1 MLAVT
6 LGALAG
12 LASADVWRNFEML
25 FGTEA
30 KKVAITRSTADDAAF
45 AAKLLKAAR
54 SLNDAPELQRLLYK
68 KAYTFGLR
76 DPAGHATALESLE
89 LWARAAPSEVPDL
102 HAKKLDVL
110 RRHFEASRGQ
120 ARKVAAKPYLEML
133 VAHGY
138 NGILDYY
145 NEQFDAADDLIS
157 LRLLELLTGKDFPSD
172 NPCPCGNGRI
182 LRECHGP
189 ALESLRTHQTP
200 EEWHDELLQIL
211 KMFQSGERR
220 TTGRYESMELD
231 SGCGVV
237 KTPTAPTKQDGRR
250 PSNGRDPR
258 NFTPLDPPK
267 RPTGASYGAKTAPTA
282 DVRRSSLHRE
292 APEIPKQRGLSILE
306 LSPAHG

>member
-1 MLAVT
+1 MVGAQDHYPDLELLLTPQGEAVVRGAVRLDHT
-6 LGALAG
+6 HAERRVKAKYEIEIHIPRDYPDVPPDVRETGGAIAGDFHTFSDTGYLCLGAPVEVRRLFAEDRTLKGFVDG
-12 LASADVWRNFEML
+12 LVVPFL
-25 FGTEA
+25 FSHKYRQLYG
-30 KKVAITRSTADDAAF
+30 VM
-45 AAKLLKAAR
+45 
-54 SLNDAPELQRLLYK
+54 PYGEL
-68 KAYTFGLR
+68 
-76 DPAGHATALESLE
+76 
-89 LWARAAPSEVPDL
+89 
-102 HAKKLDVL
+102 
-110 RRHFEASRGQ
+110 
-120 ARKVAAKPYLEML
+120 
-133 VAHGY
+133 AHGY

-157 LRLLELLTGKDFPSD
+157 LRLLELLTGKDFTSG
-172 NPCPCGNGRI
+172 NPCPCGSGRI